1 MTGINR
7 LGANFNVN
15 VARLGNANAA
25 NAYKAVQK
33 ETESLVMKL
42 NTVDCFVKT
51 TETQQVAKEEVQD
64 MKKAKGKGK
73 GKGKFKEKW
82 KQFWHNCGEAIT
94 KFFIQLGTAFI
105 RGKGEAKITF
115 YF

>member
-7 LGANFNVN
+7 FGANLNVN
-15 VARLGNANAA
+15 VARLGNVNAA

-33 ETESLVMKL
+33 EAESLKMNL
-42 NTVDCFVKT
+42 NKVDCFVKT

-82 KQFWHNCGEAIT
+82 KKFWHELGEAIT
-94 KFFIQLGTAFI
+94 LFFIKLAGVFI
-105 RGKGEAKITF
+105 RGKGEATIIIPI
-115 YF
+115 